1 MTYDSLAQPE
11 QQAASMVTY
20 VIHTFFAGI
29 TRPSVRQDYSL
40 LRAKIHPQGSHGCS
54 HAEYMWS
61 ALLHD
66 WGKEVMSAPWSQ

>member
-1 MTYDSLAQPE
+1 
-11 QQAASMVTY
+11 MVTY

-29 TRPSVRQDYSL
+29 TRHSVRQDYSL

-66 WGKEVMSAPWSQ
+66 WGKGGHERTLEPVRAART